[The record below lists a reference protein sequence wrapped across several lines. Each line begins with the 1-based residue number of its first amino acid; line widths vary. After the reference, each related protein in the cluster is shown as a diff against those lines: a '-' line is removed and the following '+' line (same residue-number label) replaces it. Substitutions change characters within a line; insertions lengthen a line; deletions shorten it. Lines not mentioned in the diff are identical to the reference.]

1 MNEDIDFT
9 YYESDSPFIPT
20 FSNFLNLSDDF
31 ESKNKYEIFLLPD
44 EEKTEINECM
54 NFEDINNKNILK
66 YTNLSEKTESS
77 TEKNKEKIF
86 ECIKNK
92 EKSFLKESRTNDCT
106 EKEKKDN
113 SKKGL
118 RKKKEKHLLGNKR
131 KYDCAEKEEKQK
143 KNKREDK
150 FVKKIKTASLDSQ
163 LTLINNSLK
172 ESNINYSL
180 YKLNQKF
187 IEDINV
193 NFMNDLLSMK
203 LKDIFSNDIS
213 DKGINK
219 LGKDHNKIII
229 DKIYKD
235 NVKKTINILDKTFFE
250 CLEHF
255 RGTKKCYEELNGL
268 ENNYKELI
276 NNFRDKG
283 KSEEYI
289 ETFKKVI
296 NTLEEEYKKKTP
308 RNRIK
313 NN

>member
-1 MNEDIDFT
+1 MFEDYFTYNERDSDFLDSFSIYEKLKLPNEEEMGTIQCINLEDI
-9 YYESDSPFIPT
+9 
-20 FSNFLNLSDDF
+20 
-31 ESKNKYEIFLLPD
+31 KNK
-44 EEKTEINECM
+44 
-54 NFEDINNKNILK
+54 NNLK
-66 YTNLSEKTESS
+66 YTNSSEKTESS

-92 EKSFLKESRTNDCT
+92 EKIFLKENRNRINDCS

-313 NN
+313 NNKK

>member
-1 MNEDIDFT
+1 MFEDYFTYNERDSDFLDSFSIYEKLKLPNEEEMGTIQCINLEDI
-9 YYESDSPFIPT
+9 
-20 FSNFLNLSDDF
+20 
-31 ESKNKYEIFLLPD
+31 KNK
-44 EEKTEINECM
+44 
-54 NFEDINNKNILK
+54 NNLK
-66 YTNLSEKTESS
+66 YTNSSEKTESS

-92 EKSFLKESRTNDCT
+92 EKIFLKENRNRINDCS

-118 RKKKEKHLLGNKR
+118 RKKKEKNLLGNKR
-131 KYDCAEKEEKQK
+131 KNGCAEKEEKQK
-143 KNKREDK
+143 IIRIDNIL
-150 FVKKIKTASLDSQ
+150 KKIKTTFLD
-163 LTLINNSLK
+163 LLLNLINNSLK
-172 ESNINYSL
+172 ESNINYIL

-193 NFMNDLLSMK
+193 NFMNVLLYMQ

-219 LGKDHNKIII
+219 LGKDHNKKII
-229 DKIYKD
+229 DKIIKD
-235 NVKKTINILDKTFFE
+235 NVIKTKNILEKTFFE
-250 CLEHF
+250 CYEHF
-255 RGTKKCYEELNGL
+255 RGTKKSCEELNGL
-268 ENNYKELI
+268 ENKYKELI
-276 NNFRDKG
+276 KGLKDKG

>member
-1 MNEDIDFT
+1 MFEDYFTYNERDSDFLDSFSIYEKLKLPNEEEMGTIQCINLEDI
-9 YYESDSPFIPT
+9 
-20 FSNFLNLSDDF
+20 
-31 ESKNKYEIFLLPD
+31 KNK
-44 EEKTEINECM
+44 
-54 NFEDINNKNILK
+54 NNLK
-66 YTNLSEKTESS
+66 YTNSSEKTESS

-86 ECIKNK
+86 
-92 EKSFLKESRTNDCT
+92 LKENRNRINDCS

-118 RKKKEKHLLGNKR
+118 RKKKEKNLLGNKR
-131 KYDCAEKEEKQK
+131 KNGCAEKEEKQK
-143 KNKREDK
+143 IIRIDNIL
-150 FVKKIKTASLDSQ
+150 KKIKTTFLD
-163 LTLINNSLK
+163 LLLNLINNSLK
-172 ESNINYSL
+172 ESNINYIL

-193 NFMNDLLSMK
+193 NFMNVLLYMQ

-219 LGKDHNKIII
+219 LGKDHNKKII
-229 DKIYKD
+229 DKIIKD
-235 NVKKTINILDKTFFE
+235 NVIKTKNILEKTFFE
-250 CLEHF
+250 CYEHF
-255 RGTKKCYEELNGL
+255 RGTKKSCEELNGL
-268 ENNYKELI
+268 ENKYKELI
-276 NNFRDKG
+276 KGLKDKG

>member
-92 EKSFLKESRTNDCT
+92 EKSFLKESRTNECT

-118 RKKKEKHLLGNKR
+118 RKKKEKNLLGNKR
-131 KYDCAEKEEKQK
+131 KNGCAEKEEKQK
-143 KNKREDK
+143 IIRIDNIL
-150 FVKKIKTASLDSQ
+150 KKIKTTFLD
-163 LTLINNSLK
+163 LLLNLINNSLK
-172 ESNINYSL
+172 ESNINYIL

-193 NFMNDLLSMK
+193 NFMNVLLYMQ

-219 LGKDHNKIII
+219 LGKDHNKKII
-229 DKIYKD
+229 DKIIKD
-235 NVKKTINILDKTFFE
+235 NVIKTKNILEKTFFE
-250 CLEHF
+250 CYEHF
-255 RGTKKCYEELNGL
+255 RGTKKSCEELNGL
-268 ENNYKELI
+268 ENKYKELI
-276 NNFRDKG
+276 KGLKDKG